1 MERLNAGTCRSLTES
16 YSSIYDQNGMVELEE
31 QENIFEFFRTIDEL
45 VEEGYD
51 LSEYDYD
58 QLYEYCINEG
68 GIGSLL
74 KLVGKVAGKALRPVW
89 AGAKPVLKKGLEKT
103 GKLAVPVAA
112 TAAADQ
118 YLTGGKG
125 REYAG
130 AAIDATRKAGSS
142 IPSPGDLKLPGLP
155 AKVSPADNKDKDKD
169 KNKPSISKLY
179 DSYMAI
185 CEEPLTVSGGRT
197 GTGTGA
203 NFKARDWSQAEVDRY
218 KKVKGPEGLKK
229 DQAAYANAKEVQKSK
244 TPPAAPAVQT
254 PSKETPANTNPKVA
268 PSKPVTPAKPSGMD
282 IWKAKYK
289 DTLAKK
295 VNPDGTQMGTGKSK
309 MERDAAE
316 LRSMQAASRER
327 QGVSPTTGPTPAVV
341 DKTDADNAM
350 KNFKP
355 RDMSKN
361 PLKKESYDAY
371 DLVLEYILSQ
381 GHAETIAEAHYV
393 MMEMDSEMIGE
404 IVESYI

>member
-16 YSSIYDQNGMVELEE
+16 YSTIYDQNGMVELEE
-31 QENIFEFFRTIDEL
+31 QENIFEFFRSIDEL

-68 GIGSLL
+68 GVGSLL

-130 AAIDATRKAGSS
+130 AAIDATRKAGNS

-155 AKVSPADNKDKDKD
+155 AKVSPADNKDKDK
-169 KNKPSISKLY
+169 NKPSVSKLY

-229 DQAAYANAKEVQKSK
+229 DQAAYTKAKEVQKSK
-244 TPPAAPAVQT
+244 TTTTTPA
-254 PSKETPANTNPKVA
+254 ANTNPKVA

-295 VNPDGTQMGTGKSK
+295 VNSDGTQMGTGKSK

-316 LRSMQAASRER
+316 LRSMQADSRER
-327 QGVSPTTGPTPAVV
+327 QGVSPTTGATSAVV

-361 PLKKESYDAY
+361 PLKKESYNAY

-393 MMEMDSEMIGE
+393 MMEMDAEMIGD
-404 IVESYI
+404 IVESYIR